1 MKYGLAFA
9 ALTISTISAFAA
21 DLPARTYT
29 KAPVV
34 TQPVY
39 NWTGFY
45 GGLEAGGVWAN
56 TDINYTASQFGF
68 NGAPGAAF
76 LNSGTS
82 GRLQTAG
89 FTGGGQLGY
98 NYQTGAVVW
107 GIEGDLNYTGLSGT
121 RFIPL
126 NFAPVGVNITDNF
139 TQTMKSNWLA
149 TMRGRWGVTTGPV
162 LFYATGGLAVANV
175 SYTDFGYFPFL
186 PSSNAASQSA
196 THAGWTVGG
205 GAEWMIAPRWSIKA
219 EYLYVDLGNTTY
231 TSTNSVLN
239 VAPNL
244 ATIMHDH
251 RLIENIGRVGFN
263 YRFGG

>member
-9 ALTISTISAFAA
+9 AITISTISAFAA

-89 FTGGGQLGY
+89 FTGGGQLG
-98 NYQTGAVVW
+98 
-107 GIEGDLNYTGLSGT
+107 
-121 RFIPL
+121 
-126 NFAPVGVNITDNF
+126 
-139 TQTMKSNWLA
+139 
-149 TMRGRWGVTTGPV
+149 
-162 LFYATGGLAVANV
+162 
-175 SYTDFGYFPFL
+175 
-186 PSSNAASQSA
+186 
-196 THAGWTVGG
+196 
-205 GAEWMIAPRWSIKA
+205 
-219 EYLYVDLGNTTY
+219 
-231 TSTNSVLN
+231 
-239 VAPNL
+239 
-244 ATIMHDH
+244 
-251 RLIENIGRVGFN
+251 
-263 YRFGG
+263 